1 MKSLL
6 ILLQAAEGGD
16 AWMQLW
22 PLLLILVVFY
32 FFFIRPQT
40 KKNKEMKKFRE
51 ELKKGDKVITLGGI
65 HGKVAEIKETTIIV
79 EVGPQNKLTIEKS
92 AIVMDNTQVGQ
103 TK

>member
-1 MKSLL
+1 MKNLL

-51 ELKKGDKVITLGGI
+51 ELKKGDKIVTLGGI
-65 HGKVAEIKETTIIV
+65 HGKVAEIKESTVVI
-79 EVGPQNKLTIEKS
+79 EVGNQQKLTIEKT
-92 AIVMDNTQVGQ
+92 AIVMDTAQVGQ
-103 TK
+103 AK